1 MFFTERESKTI
12 QIKTVA
18 VDFTNGDS
26 IYSTL
31 RKELFQISRDIGIL
45 VNNVGILYWFH
56 FIDIFNDKWQFKS
69 KLLYQGMKLPTCNV
83 ADVPSGEQFADI
95 INCNIMSM
103 ARLTNLL
110 LPAMRKQKRG
120 LIINI
125 GSVAGTGFAPMRAT
139 YGASKVIHSIISI
152 VPIQYNRS

>member
-1 MFFTERESKTI
+1 MVFTERESKTI

-26 IYSTL
+26 IYSSVL
-31 RKELFQISRDIGIL
+31 RKELFQISREIGIL
-45 VNNVGILYWFH
+45 VNNVGMADFTSTH
-56 FIDIFNDKWQFKS
+56 FTRKWQIRCKS
-69 KLLYQGMKLPTCNV
+69 IYQGMKLPTCSV

-139 YGASKVIHSIISI
+139 YGASKVIHSLISFI
-152 VPIQYNRS
+152 RSQLLFI